1 MALDSRFI
9 GLWKAGD
16 GTVVQIAQDTQS
28 GDGFWYVVYENKPY
42 QLPDADTLFWGC
54 FHSDPSRPFRWRRTE
69 PGTSESII
77 GHWHHDAE
85 PTETGDQ
92 GEDIF
97 LRADGT
103 YIGYFDGDSTYYNG
117 TFEFSQD
124 ANGFFISTTV
134 YRARL
139 QTTGNVFTET
149 SVWGDMRSGTFEF
162 GVDTNAK
169 KDKVTLSYSN
179 PPEATSV
186 LIRI

>member
-9 GLWKAGD
+9 GLWKAND

-28 GDGFWYVVYENKPY
+28 GDGFWYAVDEKEPY
-42 QLPDADTLFWGC
+42 QLPDADTLLWGC
-54 FHSDPSRPFRWRRTE
+54 FGNDPARPFRWRRTE

-85 PTETGDQ
+85 PTERGDQ
-92 GEDIF
+92 GEDSFI
-97 LRADGT
+97 RADGS

-117 TFEFSQD
+117 TFELSQG
-124 ANGFFISTTV
+124 ANGLFISITE

-139 QTTGNVFTET
+139 KTTGNAFTET
-149 SVWGDMRSGTFEF
+149 SIWGDVRSGTFEF
-162 GVDTNAK
+162 SVDPNIG

-179 PPEATSV
+179 PPEATFT
-186 LIRI
+186 LTRI